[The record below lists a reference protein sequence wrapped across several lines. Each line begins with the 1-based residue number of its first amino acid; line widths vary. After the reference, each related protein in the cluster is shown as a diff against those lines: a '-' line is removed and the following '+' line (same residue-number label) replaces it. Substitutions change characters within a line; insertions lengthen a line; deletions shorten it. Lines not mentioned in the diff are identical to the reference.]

1 MEIWKPTNPVLFFFS
16 CMSCISPQE
25 YFLPFSTVRNSGD
38 FLGTGDGMGD
48 IVGPSYFEGL
58 INREGNCEHR

>member
-1 MEIWKPTNPVLFFFS
+1 
-16 CMSCISPQE
+16 MSCISPQE